1 MYTFVFPLQ
10 LPESFIKVCI
20 WMKLPGLM
28 KLSEDQCNLGI
39 KGSKLGIHRS
49 VNT

>member
-1 MYTFVFPLQ
+1 
-10 LPESFIKVCI
+10 
-20 WMKLPGLM
+20 MKLPGLM

-49 VNT
+49 VNTQGLAQTSAM